1 MTIFSFIKCVARKVP
16 ELCKAY
22 TPGKADQDLNAR
34 VTRLEQI
41 VETALPQFSSPGGL
55 TTSERNSVH
64 SRHRTPAAYDDDSRS
79 LPEDH
84 EPGGGTFDNG
94 KWYGTSVS
102 GSIAPG
108 ALIKQAS
115 DIRGYLKFM
124 SYQPCRSRVLQHRV
138 HILSGRAL
146 VTTRT
151 RGMSILHCPP
161 GFPPRLRLPIQETT
175 WNRQPPPTCSGWY
188 KNVV

>member
-1 MTIFSFIKCVARKVP
+1 MTMCSLIKCVARKVP

-34 VTRLEQI
+34 VARLEQI
-41 VETALPQFSSPGGL
+41 VEIALPQFCSPGGVA
-55 TTSERNSVH
+55 TSERNSIQ
-64 SRHRTPAAYDDDSRS
+64 SRHRTPANYDDDSKS

-84 EPGGGTFDNG
+84 EPGGTFDSG

-115 DIRGYLKFM
+115 VIIR
-124 SYQPCRSRVLQHRV
+124 
-138 HILSGRAL
+138 
-146 VTTRT
+146 
-151 RGMSILHCPP
+151 
-161 GFPPRLRLPIQETT
+161 
-175 WNRQPPPTCSGWY
+175 
-188 KNVV
+188 

>member
-1 MTIFSFIKCVARKVP
+1 MEDDNVFKCVARKVP

-41 VETALPQFSSPGGL
+41 VEMALPQFCSPGGFAA
-55 TTSERNSVH
+55 SERNSVH
-64 SRHRTPAAYDDDSRS
+64 SRHRTPAYDDDSKS

-84 EPGGGTFDNG
+84 EPGGGTFDSG

-115 DIRGYLKFM
+115 F
-124 SYQPCRSRVLQHRV
+124 
-138 HILSGRAL
+138 
-146 VTTRT
+146 
-151 RGMSILHCPP
+151 
-161 GFPPRLRLPIQETT
+161 
-175 WNRQPPPTCSGWY
+175 
-188 KNVV
+188 

>member
-1 MTIFSFIKCVARKVP
+1 MCSFIKCVARKVP

-34 VTRLEQI
+34 VARLEQI
-41 VETALPQFSSPGGL
+41 VEIALPQFCSPGGFA
-55 TTSERNSVH
+55 TSERDSIQ
-64 SRHRTPAAYDDDSRS
+64 SRHRTPANYDDDSKS

-84 EPGGGTFDNG
+84 EPGGTFDSG

-115 DIRGYLKFM
+115 
-124 SYQPCRSRVLQHRV
+124 
-138 HILSGRAL
+138 
-146 VTTRT
+146 
-151 RGMSILHCPP
+151 SI
-161 GFPPRLRLPIQETT
+161 I
-175 WNRQPPPTCSGWY
+175 
-188 KNVV
+188 K